1 MSAMLYAQ
9 AIQSGMSTL
18 NLMAGGD
25 NAGTIAAYNEQYNAQ
40 YKKYTA
46 LDAKNTAESNI
57 AAINQD
63 KILSNLNI
71 QMNQQQAEAAAQ
83 VSAAVAGVEGSSV
96 DAGMYQ
102 IGANASMATQAV
114 KAEADQL
121 TEEQLAN
128 VNSAQTDY
136 NSVPKINAT
145 SPMEGALAG
154 FGNVVGNLQE
164 SDFAAME
171 AQLSTWAEDTPTPT
185 GYRADNSNPFTR
197 TA

>member
-9 AIQSGMSTL
+9 AIQSGMSSL

-25 NAGTIAAYNEQYNAQ
+25 NAGTIAAYNEAYNSQ

-46 LDAKNTAESNI
+46 LDAKTTAESNI

-63 KILSNLNI
+63 KILSNLSI

-83 VSAAVAGVEGSSV
+83 ISAAVAGVEGSSV

-102 IGANASMATQAV
+102 IGANASMAKQSVEAQ
-114 KAEADQL
+114 ADQL
-121 TEEQLAN
+121 TEQQLAN
-128 VNSAQTDY
+128 VSSAQVNY
-136 NSVPKINAT
+136 NSVPKISDT
-145 SPMEGALAG
+145 SPIAAGVAG
-154 FGNVVGNLQE
+154 FGQAVGNLDK

-171 AQLSTWAEDTPTPT
+171 AQLDTWSA
-185 GYRADNSNPFTR
+185 
-197 TA
+197 